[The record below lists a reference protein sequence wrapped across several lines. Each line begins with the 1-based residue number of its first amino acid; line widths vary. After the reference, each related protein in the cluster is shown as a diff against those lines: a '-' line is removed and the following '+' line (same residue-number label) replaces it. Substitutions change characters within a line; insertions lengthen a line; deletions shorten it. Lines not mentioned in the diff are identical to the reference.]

1 MSDTRD
7 PAAHQPTSEA
17 DEEGTTA
24 AAEADLVTG
33 DDALLSVRGLRTRFR
48 TEDETVE
55 AVDGVS
61 FDIHEGEILGI
72 VGESGC
78 GKSVT
83 SLSLMDLVPDPGEVH
98 DGQVVFDGEDVL
110 AKSNEEKRRLR
121 GNRVS
126 MVFQEPAKALN
137 PVFDIGWQVGE
148 PLRVHRDMT
157 ESASRAEAVELMR
170 RVGIPSPEERVED
183 YPHEFS
189 GGMRQRAM
197 LAMALA
203 CTPDLLIADEPTTA
217 LDVTIEAQ
225 ILDLIQELNEQTDM
239 SVLIVT
245 HDLGVVAEVC
255 DRVAVMYAG
264 RVVEY
269 GDVEDIFAD
278 PRHPYTRGLIDCV
291 PDPTADEQALDPIPG
306 SVPDLADTP
315 SGCNF
320 APRCPYAEQECMT
333 TDPRM
338 QAVDEDHYTACIWE
352 DPR

>member
-1 MSDTRD
+1 MSDAQTTLSD
-7 PAAHQPTSEA
+7 ADIDAETEAAQVCS
-17 DEEGTTA
+17 
-24 AAEADLVTG
+24 
-33 DDALLSVRGLRTRFR
+33 DDSLLSVRNLQTRFQ
-48 TEDETVE
+48 TAGETVQ

-61 FDIHEGEILGI
+61 FDIAEGEILGI

-83 SLSLMDLVPDPGEVH
+83 SLSLMDIVPEPGEVH
-98 DGQVVFDGEDVL
+98 GGTVRFDGEDIL
-110 AKSNEEKRRLR
+110 TKSPEEKRQLR

-148 PLRVHRDMT
+148 PLRVHENLT
-157 ESASRAEAVELMR
+157 KSASRAKAVELMR
-170 RVGIPSPEERVED
+170 RVGIPSPEERVDD

-225 ILDLIQELNEQTDM
+225 ILDLIQELNVQTSM

-269 GDVEDIFAD
+269 GDVEDIFAN
-278 PRHPYTRGLIDCV
+278 PQHPYTKGLIDCV
-291 PDPTADEQALDPIPG
+291 PDPTADEQSLEAISG
-306 SVPDLADTP
+306 TVPNLADTP
-315 SGCNF
+315 EGCNF
-320 APRCPYAEQECMT
+320 APRCPHATDECRQI
-333 TDPRM
+333 DPRM
-338 QAVDEDHYTACIWE
+338 RAVGDDHYSACLWE
-352 DPR
+352 DPS